1 MLKTKTKNKLKYK
14 INKSGCRL
22 WGLLCKIKKKKCKAS
37 LKIDKQKKMGLQ
49 RTWSKWQNKNCLEGC
64 WSCFNVVWVLMQG
77 SSGNPQ
83 QFHTLPGK
91 NKSCLGICKKSKQ
104 KWSSQI
110 QKNCQGKQKLPWKL
124 KNVSFSNWSDNKEN
138 KSGLQTNIALNSPM
152 KIE

>member
-1 MLKTKTKNKLKYK
+1 MLMLFLYCKDSFAKFKKSAKRVWKLTNK
-14 INKSGCRL
+14 R
-22 WGLLCKIKKKKCKAS
+22 
-37 LKIDKQKKMGLQ
+37 
-49 RTWSKWQNKNCLEGC
+49 KWVFNGQCPSDMIITRQNKNCLEGC

-77 SSGNPQ
+77 SSGNPH

-91 NKSCLGICKKSKQ
+91 NKSCLGSCKKSKQ